1 MTNSI
6 LGNRGATTPQDTAGI
21 NPQMLQQL
29 KAFKASY
36 KGNPQQ
42 AVMDML
48 RRGVINNSQLQQAM
62 QAARTIQNMIK

>member
-1 MTNSI
+1 MANSI
-6 LGNRGATTPQDTAGI
+6 LGNRGATIPQGTSGI